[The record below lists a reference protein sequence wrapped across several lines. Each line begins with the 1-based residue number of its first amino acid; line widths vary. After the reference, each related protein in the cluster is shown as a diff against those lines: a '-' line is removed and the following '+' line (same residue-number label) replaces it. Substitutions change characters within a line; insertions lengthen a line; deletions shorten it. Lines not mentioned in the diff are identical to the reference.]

1 MNVFLHEVKANSKAT
16 IGWIFSLCSMMGVF
30 MLFFP
35 LLQTEMGSFLS
46 MLDNFPPA
54 FKAAFGF
61 NTEVFDSA
69 LGYYTFTFTYAA
81 LFGAIQAMNFG
92 IGILSKEERERTA
105 DFLMTKPVSRHTV
118 FTAKTLC
125 AIAMMVITNILY
137 TATAL
142 PVVASYSGKALDISK
157 FLLINASLLFLQLV
171 LFAIGLA
178 ISVML
183 KKVKSVLPVSLGL
196 VFMFFAIS
204 AFAVTSKDDKL
215 RYLTP
220 FQYFKVD
227 NIVLGDGFET
237 RFVVLACVLFV
248 FAMITAYCL
257 FRRRDMHSV

>member
-1 MNVFLHEVKANSKAT
+1 MNVFLHEVKANSKTT
-16 IGWIFSLCSMMGVF
+16 IGWIFSLCSMTGVF

-35 LLQTEMGSFLS
+35 LLQTEMDAFLG

-61 NTEVFDSA
+61 NTEVFNSA

-105 DFLMTKPVSRHTV
+105 DFLMTKPVSRPAV
-118 FTAKTLC
+118 FTSKTLC
-125 AIAMMVITNILY
+125 AIVLMVITNIVY
-137 TATAL
+137 TAVAL
-142 PVVASYSGKALDISK
+142 TVVVSYSGKALDISK

-171 LFAIGLA
+171 LFAIGLT

-183 KKVKSVLPVSLGL
+183 KKIKSVLPVSLGL

-227 NIVLGDGFET
+227 NIVFGDGYET

-248 FAMITAYCL
+248 SAMITAYGL
-257 FRRRDMHSV
+257 YRRRDIHSV